1 MKKYKYELAISII
14 GAILSVIELF
24 LNINFGIFILSV
36 TIIMD
41 LALLGMRFLIT
52 ENLNKNNELYKNIYD
67 IKDTYW
73 RDEALSKYESL
84 RQELNEMAKG
94 QRKVG
99 SNMITAE
106 ELRIINQS
114 KKSIYC
120 TYFADNMIKLEMRL
134 NTNAKQNPMYAI
146 NTSYKNIKSKKID
159 KKRIFIL
166 DRVSLE
172 DDEVKKVLNELY
184 EYYSSLNFQTK
195 FLLFSKMKEVGIP
208 YIGNMILVDNT
219 ECTIC
224 KDNTRYPDEY
234 IKKDCNLIRELECN
248 NIVNSSIINE
258 YKNVFRRMWELAVG
272 IGEILT

>member
-1 MKKYKYELAISII
+1 MKKYKYELAISIT
-14 GAILSVIELF
+14 GGILSAIEFF
-24 LNINFGIFILSV
+24 LDINFGIFILCV

-41 LALLGMRFLIT
+41 LALLGIRFLIV
-52 ENLNKNNELYKNIYD
+52 ENLNKNNELYKYIYD
-67 IKDTYW
+67 IKDAYW
-73 RDEALSKYESL
+73 RDRALLKYESL
-84 RQELNEMAKG
+84 RQELSEMSKG
-94 QRKVG
+94 QRKVE

-134 NTNAKQNPMYAI
+134 NTNVKQNPMYAI
-146 NTSYKNIKSKKID
+146 NTSYKNIKLKNID

-166 DRVSLE
+166 SKVSLE

-184 EYYSSLNFQTK
+184 EYYSSLKFQTK
-195 FLLFSKMKEVGIP
+195 FLLFSKMQEVGIP
-208 YIGNMILVDNT
+208 YIGNMILVDNA

-248 NIVNSSIINE
+248 NIINSSIIHE
-258 YKNVFRRMWELAVG
+258 YQNDFRRMWELAVG
-272 IGEILT
+272 IEDILT

>member
-1 MKKYKYELAISII
+1 
-14 GAILSVIELF
+14 
-24 LNINFGIFILSV
+24 
-36 TIIMD
+36 
-41 LALLGMRFLIT
+41 
-52 ENLNKNNELYKNIYD
+52 
-67 IKDTYW
+67 
-73 RDEALSKYESL
+73 
-84 RQELNEMAKG
+84 
-94 QRKVG
+94 
-99 SNMITAE
+99 
-106 ELRIINQS
+106 
-114 KKSIYC
+114 
-120 TYFADNMIKLEMRL
+120 
-134 NTNAKQNPMYAI
+134 MYAI

-258 YKNVFRRMWELAVG
+258 YENVFRRMWELAVG